1 MQRQRDLPGEKKKE
15 KDNKDTLYQL
25 QSSLQGLILLLW
37 GNNSWNN
44 QNSAEK
50 YLGVL
55 SNKVH
60 SKYILGNLIV
70 KLQDITVAL

>member
-1 MQRQRDLPGEKKKE
+1 MQRERDIFLEKKE

-25 QSSLQGLILLLW
+25 QSSFQGLILLLW

-55 SNKVH
+55 SSKVH